1 MTGRKANRSNR
12 SHACGAT
19 SAASAHRFG
28 MGYCRDKF
36 SIDCARQ
43 RENFDCPPERKTS
56 RVTIHEFARIVG
68 RENISF
74 GSPILIDDFVLI
86 VAREPITLGN
96 YVHIACFS
104 SITGGE
110 RVVVGDFAAVSQ
122 GARVMTGTDDFIDG
136 GFGNSTVPAEF
147 RNAKRAPVTIGRFC
161 VVGANAVVLPGV
173 TIGEGAVVGAN
184 SVVTRDLD
192 PWGVYIGNRRHRERN
207 RHGVMERYEAFLAST
222 PVENE

>member
-1 MTGRKANRSNR
+1 M
-12 SHACGAT
+12 
-19 SAASAHRFG
+19 
-28 MGYCRDKF
+28 
-36 SIDCARQ
+36 
-43 RENFDCPPERKTS
+43 
-56 RVTIHEFARIVG
+56 TIHEFARIVG

-86 VAREPITLGN
+86 VARAPMTLGN
-96 YVHIACFS
+96 HVHIACFS

-110 RVVVGDFAAVSQ
+110 TVVIGDFSAVSQ
-122 GARVMTGTDDFIDG
+122 GARILTGTDDFIHG
-136 GFGNSTVPAEF
+136 GFGNSTVPTEF
-147 RNAKRAPVTIGRFC
+147 RNATRAPVNIGRFC

-207 RHGVMERYEAFLAST
+207 RQGVLDRYEAFRAGELPA
-222 PVENE
+222 ELHE